1 MKQKTRRFY
10 LSATGALCILLAGC
24 NEPMDIAGGSP
35 ATVSV
40 GAHVDDAIISAKVSA
55 ALLASDD
62 IKAFDIKVSVR
73 KGEVMLSGFVDN
85 KAQINHSI
93 SLVRRVEG
101 VNSVDNKLMLK
112 NAPRSLGNKIDDGVV
127 TAKVKSALL
136 ADQAIKSMD
145 ISVVTSKGDVQLS
158 GFVDSKQQILR
169 AIEVAEK
176 VEGVQHITN
185 QLSVQK

>member
-1 MKQKTRRFY
+1 MKQTARRFY
-10 LSATGALCILLAGC
+10 LGATVALFIMLSGC
-24 NEPMDIAGGSP
+24 NEPMDISGGSP

-40 GAHVDDAIISAKVSA
+40 GAHVDDAIISAKLSA

-62 IKAFDIKVSVR
+62 IKAYDIKVAVR

-85 KAQINHSI
+85 QAQINHSI
-93 SLVRRVEG
+93 SLAKRVEG
-101 VNSVDNKLMLK
+101 VSSVDNKLMIK

-145 ISVVTSKGDVQLS
+145 VSVVTSKGDVQLS
-158 GFVDSKQQILR
+158 GFVDSRQQILR
-169 AIEVAEK
+169 ATEVAEK

-185 QLSVQK
+185 QLRVKK